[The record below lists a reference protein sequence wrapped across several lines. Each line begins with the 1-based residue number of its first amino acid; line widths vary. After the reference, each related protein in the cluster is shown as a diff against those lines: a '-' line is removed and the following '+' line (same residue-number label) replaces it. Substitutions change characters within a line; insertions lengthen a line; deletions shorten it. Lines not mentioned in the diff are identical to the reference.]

1 MMVIKKNRKYILLDS
16 FKLTKAFCIKTLE
29 QQSICVYLS
38 YISWNL
44 IYTNKI
50 LRSKCDQLPLISGF
64 SIISSFSED

>member
-44 IYTNKI
+44 IYTNKY
-50 LRSKCDQLPLISGF
+50 SDQSATNFL
-64 SIISSFSED
+64 